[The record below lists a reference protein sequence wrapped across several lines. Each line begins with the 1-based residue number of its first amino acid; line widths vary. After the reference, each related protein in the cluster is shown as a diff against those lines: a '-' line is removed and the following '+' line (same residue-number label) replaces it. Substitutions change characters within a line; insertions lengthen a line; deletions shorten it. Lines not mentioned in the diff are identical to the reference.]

1 MSRQL
6 PPRPNLEHLKKHE
19 AASPFAGEWR
29 ADVAQSQRHPLNT
42 STARRSCS
50 TSRVTRD
57 GRTLTVSADQ
67 QRIVLV
73 RA

>member
-19 AASPFAGEWR
+19 
-29 ADVAQSQRHPLNT
+29 AQSQRHPLNT